1 MKLCFIRKICIC
13 DNFAYKKLFNQV
25 GRMKKNRVY
34 ALLFCFLLIWVDQW
48 TKYFFYNLETWKN
61 LFFLYPLLND
71 WISWWMSMPMV
82 IIISI
87 SIICIWLFIYLFYKK
102 YLTVLEFALLFAWT
116 VWNLIDRIRLGW
128 VRDFLSFWS
137 FPVFNIADSFL
148 TCGVAWIF
156 IKEIFHLQK
165 WKKNL
170 P

>member
-1 MKLCFIRKICIC
+1 
-13 DNFAYKKLFNQV
+13 
-25 GRMKKNRVY
+25 MKKNRVY
-34 ALLFCFLLIWVDQW
+34 ALLFSLLLIWIDQL
-48 TKYFFYNLETWKN
+48 TKYFFYNLEIWSN

-82 IIISI
+82 IIISV
-87 SIICIWLFIYLFYKK
+87 STICIWLFVYLFYKK

-116 VWNLIDRIRLGW
+116 IWNLVDRIWLGW

-137 FPVFNIADSFL
+137 FPVFNMADTFL
-148 TCGVAWIF
+148 TCGVARIC